1 MGLGRE
7 KVSLGLFV
15 REISMEVLKYHR
27 ELKNEDVARPQKQ
40 QEVGTWRSSKIQLS
54 PHAQFLALSLSL
66 SFHMWCVY
74 LLLKGLP

>member
-15 REISMEVLKYHR
+15 REISMEVLKYRR

-40 QEVGTWRSSKIQLS
+40 QEVGTWRSSKNPVIS
-54 PHAQFLALSLSL
+54 PRSVSSSLSL
-66 SFHMWCVY
+66 IPYVVCIFVA
-74 LLLKGLP
+74 

>member
-15 REISMEVLKYHR
+15 REISMEVLKYRR

-54 PHAQFLALSLSL
+54 PHGQFLALSL